1 MANIELDGTN
11 KKIKVDSGDL
21 TLDVPGDIILDADGA
36 DLVFA
41 DGGTNI
47 LKVTNSSSD
56 VVLQPQVDAKD
67 IIFKQYDGRALLDI
81 NDGGF
86 VGIYN
91 GATGPGQ
98 LRLYEDTD
106 NGTNYSAFQVGT
118 QSGDITYTLPT
129 ADGSSGQVLSTNGS
143 GTLSWAT
150 AGGSDPSSA
159 DGDTLGTASAEWS
172 DLYLADG
179 GVIYFGNDQEITLTH
194 SADSGLL
201 LKHTA
206 TADDKPINLVLQTGE
221 TDMQANDVIGKI
233 SWQAPDEGT
242 GTDAILVSAAIQAV
256 AEGNHSSSSNA
267 TSLQFM
273 TGASEAAAEKM
284 TLTSAGVLNTTKL
297 GVITDHDVGVGVH
310 IRTADSGGDVNAYAD
325 ELVIENSA
333 ESGLTILSGATECG
347 LIAFGDSSDND
358 IGGIKYCHD
367 ANTLRLI
374 ANAGERIRVGSDGD
388 TGIGTTSP
396 TARLTVEKDS
406 TTAWICHL
414 ENTAGSN
421 YGRVLQLNLD
431 NDFDDNASVF
441 MIAYGSSTER
451 CKIFSDGDLQNH
463 DNSYGAISDERIKQN
478 ITDANSQWDDIK
490 ALKVRNFK
498 RKDDVRKYGD
508 AAWEQIGVVAQEAE
522 LVSPKL
528 IKESLPSSGDI
539 LSDSAFGTL
548 YTADDPETQD
558 AVFYTA
564 EDQEVING
572 DNNIG
577 DEKSASTKQV
587 GDIKTTTSEKVK
599 GMKYSVL
606 YMKAIKCLQEA
617 QTRIETLEA
626 KVTALEG

>member
-21 TLDVPGDIILDADGA
+21 TLDIPGDIILDADGA

-41 DGGTNI
+41 DGGTNL
-47 LKVTNSSSD
+47 LKITNSSSD

>member
-21 TLDVPGDIILDADGA
+21 TLDVPGDIILDADGG
-36 DLVFA
+36 DLTFA
-41 DGGTNI
+41 DGGTNL

-267 TSLQFM
+267 TSLQIM

>member
-1 MANIELDGTN
+1 MAEIRINETGELKLYDSDSSNYVSFKSAGT
-11 KKIKVDSGDL
+11 V
-21 TLDVPGDIILDADGA
+21 
-36 DLVFA
+36 
-41 DGGTNI
+41 
-47 LKVTNSSSD
+47 SSD
-56 VVLQPQVDAKD
+56 VAWVLP
-67 IIFKQYDGRALLDI
+67 
-81 NDGGF
+81 
-86 VGIYN
+86 
-91 GATGPGQ
+91 
-98 LRLYEDTD
+98 
-106 NGTNYSAFQVGT
+106 S
-118 QSGDITYTLPT
+118 
-129 ADGSSGQVLSTNGS
+129 ADGSSGQMLSTDGS

-150 AGGSDPSSA
+150 ASSADPSSA

-179 GVIYFGNDQEITLTH
+179 GVVYFGNDQEITLTH

-221 TDMQANDVIGKI
+221 TDMAANDVIGKI

-284 TLTSAGVLNTTKL
+284 TLTSAGILNTTKL

>member
-1 MANIELDGTN
+1 
-11 KKIKVDSGDL
+11 
-21 TLDVPGDIILDADGA
+21 
-36 DLVFA
+36 
-41 DGGTNI
+41 
-47 LKVTNSSSD
+47 
-56 VVLQPQVDAKD
+56 
-67 IIFKQYDGRALLDI
+67 
-81 NDGGF
+81 
-86 VGIYN
+86 
-91 GATGPGQ
+91 
-98 LRLYEDTD
+98 
-106 NGTNYSAFQVGT
+106 
-118 QSGDITYTLPT
+118 
-129 ADGSSGQVLSTNGS
+129 
-143 GTLSWAT
+143 
-150 AGGSDPSSA
+150 
-159 DGDTLGTASAEWS
+159 
-172 DLYLADG
+172 
-179 GVIYFGNDQEITLTH
+179 
-194 SADSGLL
+194 
-201 LKHTA
+201 
-206 TADDKPINLVLQTGE
+206 
-221 TDMQANDVIGKI
+221 
-233 SWQAPDEGT
+233 
-242 GTDAILVSAAIQAV
+242 
-256 AEGNHSSSSNA
+256 
-267 TSLQFM
+267 M

>member
-1 MANIELDGTN
+1 MANIELDGAN

-21 TLDVPGDIILDADGA
+21 TLDIPGDIILDADGA

-47 LKVTNSSSD
+47 LKITNSSSD

>member
-21 TLDVPGDIILDADGA
+21 TLDIPGDIILDADGA

-47 LKVTNSSSD
+47 LKITNSSSD

-242 GTDAILVSAAIQAV
+242 GTDAILVSSAIQAV
-256 AEGNHSSSSNA
+256 AEGNHRSSSNA

>member
-41 DGGTNI
+41 DGGTNL
-47 LKVTNSSSD
+47 LKITNSSSD

>member
-11 KKIKVDSGDL
+11 KKIKLDSGDL

-47 LKVTNSSSD
+47 LKITNSSSD

-150 AGGSDPSSA
+150 ASSADPSSA

-577 DEKSASTKQV
+577 DVKTASTKQV

>member
-21 TLDVPGDIILDADGA
+21 TLDIPGDIILDADGA

-47 LKVTNSSSD
+47 LKITNSSSD

>member
-21 TLDVPGDIILDADGA
+21 TLDVPGDIILDADGG
-36 DLVFA
+36 DLTFA
-41 DGGTNI
+41 DGGTNL

>member
-21 TLDVPGDIILDADGA
+21 TLDIPGDIILDADGA

-47 LKVTNSSSD
+47 LKITNSSSD

-150 AGGSDPSSA
+150 ASSADPSSA